1 MRDPRLA
8 ARETL
13 ADRLQMKWLR
23 NEDGFAD
30 PCVFLGVDAFTVFV
44 RTLCSPSE

>member
-23 NEDGFAD
+23 NEDGIAD
-30 PCVFLGVDAFTVFV
+30 PNAFPGIDEFTVFV
-44 RTLCSPSE
+44 RSLPSRPE